1 MKKLL
6 LTKILVIVSLFLVA
20 QTDVLPPQLVLP
32 TNGDDDQL
40 PDTELDWYAS
50 SGIGEVSYEVSIDT
64 SADFTDPMI
73 YSVDVTSLKTSELLF
88 GTVYYWRVRAIDNV
102 GTSDWSETFSFSTF
116 DQVGLTKPTNG
127 NTTVTPRAQ
136 LIWSNKKG
144 PLFISGLSHYD
155 YRLSVDTFN
164 TIYTSGSVPFSSFPE
179 DTLAFYAWV
188 NQLDFG
194 TTFQWQVRARH
205 AKDESEWSD
214 PFSFTTLNAVT
225 LVSPVDEATNQDLEI
240 TLEWDEMTG
249 AFEYIYE
256 FCTDPNFTLPCM
268 AISETNTANPQG
280 VMFGATYYWRVKA
293 LHTTDTSDWSP
304 TWSFEAI
311 NTVIQV
317 SPANASYVDDIFPT
331 LEWQPIAGVSGFQ
344 IMFDES
350 ESFNMDP
357 MEFSTE
363 GTESSYDI
371 LTALTYDKTY
381 FWKLRAFENGDTT
394 EWSAT
399 WSFTVGVNGVGEII
413 DQNDLQ
419 IYPNPA
425 QDVIFIKALTSE
437 VGNAEL
443 TISNL
448 LGQTVI
454 SQPLKLDH
462 PNAKEII
469 MVNGLENGLY
479 ILQVK
484 AGAASYS
491 KKIIIER

>member
-1 MKKLL
+1 
-6 LTKILVIVSLFLVA
+6 
-20 QTDVLPPQLVLP
+20 
-32 TNGDDDQL
+32 
-40 PDTELDWYAS
+40 
-50 SGIGEVSYEVSIDT
+50 
-64 SADFTDPMI
+64 
-73 YSVDVTSLKTSELLF
+73 
-88 GTVYYWRVRAIDNV
+88 
-102 GTSDWSETFSFSTF
+102 
-116 DQVGLTKPTNG
+116 
-127 NTTVTPRAQ
+127 
-136 LIWSNKKG
+136 
-144 PLFISGLSHYD
+144 
-155 YRLSVDTFN
+155 
-164 TIYTSGSVPFSSFPE
+164 
-179 DTLAFYAWV
+179 
-188 NQLDFG
+188 
-194 TTFQWQVRARH
+194 
-205 AKDESEWSD
+205 
-214 PFSFTTLNAVT
+214 
-225 LVSPVDEATNQDLEI
+225 
-240 TLEWDEMTG
+240 
-249 AFEYIYE
+249 
-256 FCTDPNFTLPCM
+256 
-268 AISETNTANPQG
+268 
-280 VMFGATYYWRVKA
+280 MFGATYYWRVKA

-344 IMFDES
+344 ILFDES